1 MKAKFLSFLFVVTCL
16 CSCSSRS
23 SQYLKEG
30 NCPSLDLISACPE
43 VKDLSSYIKDV
54 QLFPLSSDS
63 VFIARTPKLLHYDS
77 KIIILSDKLYE
88 FNSDGSFSKIIGRQ
102 GRGPGEYVHLNDVAL
117 DLENNQLLGLTHQNI
132 LLRFS
137 LATGETEQEQ
147 QLDIKA
153 STNGLIPL
161 SGGRV
166 AVFVANPPQQD
177 TCAYRLLVF
186 DKNGALTDKALP
198 SQGDFSISMG
208 FRQFVY
214 QVKDNSYA
222 LTFSPSSC
230 NTYLSDG
237 EKMTPSAYLDFG
249 SKALPE
255 DFFSKFND
263 PWQGVAEAFGD
274 DSFKSPIALETDHLT
289 YVNAYGKDSSMWN
302 FVTNGKKGL
311 RWRSI
316 PDTAAPMQAVCSD
329 GEYLYFVFTEAEL
342 SSTEDLLKKY
352 LIEKCSVRLSPDDN
366 PIIVKVK
373 FAL

>member
-1 MKAKFLSFLFVVTCL
+1 MKVKLLTFLSVVACL
-16 CSCSSRS
+16 CSCSSKS

-43 VKDLSSYIKDV
+43 AKDLSTYIKDI
-54 QLFPLSSDS
+54 QLIPLSSDS
-63 VFIARTPKLLHYDS
+63 VFIAGTPKLLHYDS

-102 GRGPGEYVHLNDVAL
+102 GRGPGEYVHLNDIAL
-117 DLENNQLLGLTHQNI
+117 DLENNQLLALTHQNT
-132 LLRFS
+132 LLRYS
-137 LATGETEQEQ
+137 LATGEAEQEQ

-153 STNGLIPL
+153 STSGLIPL

-166 AVFVANPPQQD
+166 AVFIANPPQQD
-177 TCAYRLLVF
+177 TCAYRLMVF
-186 DKNGALTDKALP
+186 DKNGALTEKAL
-198 SQGDFSISMG
+198 STQGDFCISMG
-208 FRQFVY
+208 FRQFIY
-214 QVKDNSYA
+214 QVKDNSYS

-230 NTYLSDG
+230 YSYLSDG
-237 EKMTPSAYLDFG
+237 EKLSSSVYLDFG

-255 DFFSKFND
+255 DFFSQYTD
-263 PWQGVAEAFGD
+263 PWGGISEAFKAD
-274 DSFKSPIALETDHLT
+274 RFKSPIVLETEGLT
-289 YVNAYGKDSSMWN
+289 YINAYGKDSSVWN
-302 FVTNGKKGL
+302 FVTDGNKGF

-329 GEYLYFVFTEAEL
+329 TEYLYFVFTEAEL

-352 LIEKCSVRLSPDDN
+352 LIEKCSVRLSADDN
-366 PIIVKVK
+366 PIIVKVN